1 MSEVSIAAA
10 TLEAT
15 QILRRAGVPEAR
27 REAATLLAHAL
38 KRDRTFLI
46 THAEEEVS
54 AEVLAAF
61 RKMLERRAR
70 GEPLQYI
77 TGHTEFFKLD
87 FEVTPDVLIPRP
99 ETELLVETALDLL
112 GVEDQPLVCDV
123 GTGSG
128 CIIISILHE
137 RERATGVGVDIS
149 RPALEVARRN
159 AVRHGV
165 DEHLSLVL
173 SDCLEALDT
182 TPTRFNMIV
191 SNPPYVAED
200 ALEGLQREV
209 RDFEPRAAL
218 TPGGDGLRIIR
229 RLLHDAPHLLQTG
242 GHLLIE
248 IGFDQHE
255 AVERL
260 VDSQT
265 WKLLAIHKDLQ
276 GIPRTAALR
285 KK

>member
-27 REAATLLAHAL
+27 REAASLLAHAL
-38 KRDRTFLI
+38 LRNRTFLI

-54 AEVLAAF
+54 AEMLAAF
-61 RKMLERRAR
+61 RTLLERRAR

-87 FEVTPDVLIPRP
+87 FEVTPAVLIPRP

-112 GVEDQPLVCDV
+112 GGEDQSFVCDV

-137 RERATGVGVDIS
+137 RASATGVGLDIS
-149 RPALEVARRN
+149 QPVLGVARRN

-165 DEHLSLVL
+165 DRRLSLVL
-173 SDCLEALDT
+173 SDCLEALDAT
-182 TPTRFNMIV
+182 HTCFNMIV
-191 SNPPYVAED
+191 SNPPYVTEE

-209 RDFEPRAAL
+209 RDFEPRSAL

-229 RLLHDAPHLLQTG
+229 RLLHDAPAFLQTG
-242 GHLLIE
+242 GHLLME

-260 VDSQT
+260 IDSQT
-265 WKLLAIHKDLQ
+265 WQLLDIHKDLQ
-276 GIPRTAALR
+276 GIPRTVALR